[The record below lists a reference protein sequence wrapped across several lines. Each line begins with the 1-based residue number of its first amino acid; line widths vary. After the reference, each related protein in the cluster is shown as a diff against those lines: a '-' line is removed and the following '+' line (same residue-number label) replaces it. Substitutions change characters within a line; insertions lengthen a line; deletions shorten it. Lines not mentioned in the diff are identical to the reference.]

1 MNETRK
7 ATTMKKYTLGFSG
20 ILFIAAFLFATVQAA
35 SALTLTFTNPSSIT
49 IPLAGTASPY
59 PAIINVSGVSGP
71 ITDLN
76 VTLNGLSHTFIND
89 VGALLVGPGGQS
101 VVLFD
106 GVGGTTGV
114 SNVTLVFDD
123 QATQNLPSGL
133 ITSGSYKPTN
143 LISPPDVFPSPA
155 PGLPYGSLL
164 SVFNNTNPNG
174 AWRLFVNDFAIP
186 DGGSIAGG
194 FGLQVTIVPEPASLF
209 LLALG
214 FLTIAA
220 RRFVH

>member
-1 MNETRK
+1 
-7 ATTMKKYTLGFSG
+7 MKKYTLAFGS
-20 ILFIAAFLFATVQAA
+20 ILLTAAFLLAMVQPAA
-35 SALTLTFTNPSSIT
+35 ALTVVSTNPSPVT
-49 IPLAGTASPY
+49 IPPAGTATPY

-114 SNVTLVFDD
+114 ANVTLVFDD
-123 QATQNLPSGL
+123 QASQNLPSGL

-143 LISPPDVFPSPA
+143 LITSPPDVFPPSA

-164 SVFNNTNPNG
+164 SVFNNT
-174 AWRLFVNDFAIP
+174 
-186 DGGSIAGG
+186 
-194 FGLQVTIVPEPASLF
+194 
-209 LLALG
+209 
-214 FLTIAA
+214 
-220 RRFVH
+220 

>member
-1 MNETRK
+1 
-7 ATTMKKYTLGFSG
+7 MKKYTLEFGS
-20 ILFIAAFLFATVQAA
+20 ILLVTTFLLATVQAV

-49 IPLAGTASPY
+49 IPLAGTATPY

-114 SNVTLVFDD
+114 ANVTLVFDD

-143 LISPPDVFPSPA
+143 LITSPPDVFPPPA

-194 FGLQVTIVPEPASLF
+194 FGLQVTIVPEPASL
-209 LLALG
+209 LLLVLG
-214 FLTIAA
+214 FFPAA
-220 RRFVH
+220 AWLRRKSNSS